1 MRDGRVTARVTG
13 TRRRETDD
21 PRRLVPDTVRA
32 VISSWIDSNW
42 LRVFAYG
49 LAAAACVHAGLRERR
64 RRSSAPSRDIWPA
77 FWFLTAALLGVM
89 ALARAA
95 DIGELVSELG
105 RRTARDEG
113 WYEIRREYQAAA
125 VASVGAIWFV
135 AVVVAVW
142 RVPERRRRYLPAALV
157 VFTLFCFAGIRII
170 SLHQVDTLLYNRPIR
185 GVRIVA
191 IVELTGIALT
201 ILATYWHPFATADHR
216 DETGPRLMPADADL
230 GRRPSS
236 TST

>member
-1 MRDGRVTARVTG
+1 V
-13 TRRRETDD
+13 RRRATNGS
-21 PRRLVPDTVRA
+21 PHLSVPDTVRA
-32 VISSWIDSNW
+32 VISGWVDSNW
-42 LRVFAYG
+42 LRVVAYG
-49 LAAAACVHAGLRERR
+49 LAAAAALHAGMREQRR
-64 RRSSAPSRDIWPA
+64 RPHAPSREIWPA
-77 FWFLTAALLGVM
+77 FWFLTAGLLAVM

-95 DIGELVSELG
+95 DIGELVSEFG

-125 VASVGAIWFV
+125 VATVGAIWFV

-170 SLHQVDTLLYNRPIR
+170 SLHQVDSLLYNHPIR

-191 IVELTGIALT
+191 IVELTGVALT
-201 ILATYWHPFATADHR
+201 ILATYWYPFARAEQGDG
-216 DETGPRLMPADADL
+216 TGRLMPADV
-230 GRRPSS
+230 
-236 TST
+236 